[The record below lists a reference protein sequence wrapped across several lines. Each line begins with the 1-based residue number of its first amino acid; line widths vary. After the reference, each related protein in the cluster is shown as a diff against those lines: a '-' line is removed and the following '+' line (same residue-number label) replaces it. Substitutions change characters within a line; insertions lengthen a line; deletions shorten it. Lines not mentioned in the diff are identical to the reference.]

1 MLSMHRG
8 FTKLFNTIVTSTIWQ
23 EDDTTRI
30 VWITMLA
37 IADADGK
44 VSAAIP
50 GLASVANVTVEDCEK
65 AVNKLKSPDSYSRT
79 KDFDGRRIE
88 ETDGGWTILN
98 YLKYRRMMSEE
109 ERREYKRIKQ
119 QEYRKRGQSVD
130 KCSTSV
136 DSGGSKWTK
145 LTQAE
150 AEGDKEAEK
159 KEKKHKPASR
169 EEVLNFCKSIGL
181 PESDGHYCWDKWEGN
196 GFKNDGRAMNNWEST
211 IRSWKRAGYL
221 PSLKRGFGSSSF
233 QKVRQH
239 PDITNKIDPS
249 KVDVPERFKS
259 WAAENYPDKREQIMK
274 YQTWADVPSSL
285 RQEWWREEKAKLP
298 L

>member
-150 AEGDKEAEK
+150 AEAEAEAESRVQKQNKDIGTKGSSPTLKFPNGLTDSEWLAQLTNDSTYKGIDVKREHGKMTTWCKANNKAPTRRRFVNWLNRADRPMESGPTTYHRQKEAAPVYAKAPPPQPPLTPEEIERNK
-159 KEKKHKPASR
+159 KLSSQMVNDLKKKMQP
-169 EEVLNFCKSIGL
+169 
-181 PESDGHYCWDKWEGN
+181 
-196 GFKNDGRAMNNWEST
+196 
-211 IRSWKRAGYL
+211 
-221 PSLKRGFGSSSF
+221 
-233 QKVRQH
+233 
-239 PDITNKIDPS
+239 
-249 KVDVPERFKS
+249 
-259 WAAENYPDKREQIMK
+259 
-274 YQTWADVPSSL
+274 
-285 RQEWWREEKAKLP
+285 
-298 L
+298 

>member
-1 MLSMHRG
+1 M
-8 FTKLFNTIVTSTIWQ
+8 FNTIVTSTIWQ

-79 KDFDGRRIE
+79 KDFEGRRIE

-150 AEGDKEAEK
+150 AEEEAESRKQNKDVGTKESSPTLKFPNGLTDSEWIATLKTDSAYKGIDVGREHGKMVNWCKAHNKAPTRRRFINWLNRADLPMSGTPNTYQKPKEAAPK
-159 KEKKHKPASR
+159 GAAYRYYDS
-169 EEVLNFCKSIGL
+169 
-181 PESDGHYCWDKWEGN
+181 
-196 GFKNDGRAMNNWEST
+196 
-211 IRSWKRAGYL
+211 AG
-221 PSLKRGFGSSSF
+221 PPK
-233 QKVRQH
+233 
-239 PDITNKIDPS
+239 
-249 KVDVPERFKS
+249 
-259 WAAENYPDKREQIMK
+259 
-274 YQTWADVPSSL
+274 
-285 RQEWWREEKAKLP
+285 
-298 L
+298 